1 LRGAAG
7 SRKGLA
13 EWHNRHGAHG
23 ASSDAKA
30 WQRKD
35 AGLARAHY
43 TRDEQGKRHPSHVI
57 FGFPRSY
64 PADSVELSL
73 PDVAAARSLM
83 GDKLLPLENA
93 LVERRVQLAPL
104 LSSEPDAETLL
115 DRCADVIRVGYA
127 RLARRHGSLSD
138 EYHAYHNEEHILDIL
153 GGRISRLIAA
163 NGVFT
168 LTLRDWC
175 VLGMFAACHDL
186 RQREE
191 PMYEA
196 GVGANERA
204 SIEETFR
211 LLDASG
217 FSRETDTD
225 LYVALDLTISGS
237 TFDARPPPGGAAFN
251 AAELVQSG
259 GALAAKLTQKLDKHR
274 PDWRDDERIVHAHK
288 LALIAADLD
297 TANVAEPFDRFAA
310 SAENLCLEREML
322 CHRDLD
328 DGESALPV
336 LGFLT
341 DGQDRFFF
349 DLHRFSSEL
358 GRHAFGPAKQ
368 ENEARLKS
376 LSLGLRARIAMRGK
390 PENGRQVLNAFGET
404 VAGLI

>member
-1 LRGAAG
+1 M
-7 SRKGLA
+7 
-13 EWHNRHGAHG
+13 
-23 ASSDAKA
+23 
-30 WQRKD
+30 
-35 AGLARAHY
+35 
-43 TRDEQGKRHPSHVI
+43 I

-64 PADSVELSL
+64 PADAVELAL
-73 PDVAAARSLM
+73 PDVAAARALM
-83 GDKLLPLENA
+83 DKALEPLDRVLA
-93 LVERRVQLAPL
+93 ERNTQLAPL
-104 LSSEPDAETLL
+104 QSTVPDAELL
-115 DRCADVIRVGYA
+115 LERSADVIRIGFA
-127 RLARRHGSLSD
+127 RLARRHGSFSK
-138 EYHAYHNEEHILDIL
+138 EFHAYHNEQHILDIL
-153 GGRISRLIAA
+153 GSRIGRLIAA
-163 NGVFT
+163 NGVFA
-168 LTLRDWC
+168 LGLRDWC
-175 VLGMFAACHDL
+175 VLDMFAACHDL

-211 LLDASG
+211 LLDNCG
-217 FSRETDTD
+217 FSPDSDAD
-225 LYVALDLTISGS
+225 LYIALDLTISGS

-274 PDWRDDERIVHAHK
+274 PGWESDEQLVHALK

-297 TANVAEPFDRFAA
+297 TANVAESFNRFAA

-322 CHRDLD
+322 CHRNLD
-328 DGESALPV
+328 DTESAQPV

-358 GRHAFGPAKQ
+358 GRQAFGPAK
-368 ENEARLKS
+368 EANAARLKS

-390 PENGRQVLNAFGET
+390 PENGRQVLNAYGET
-404 VAGLI
+404 VAGLIQA

>member
-1 LRGAAG
+1 M
-7 SRKGLA
+7 
-13 EWHNRHGAHG
+13 
-23 ASSDAKA
+23 
-30 WQRKD
+30 
-35 AGLARAHY
+35 
-43 TRDEQGKRHPSHVI
+43 I

-64 PADSVELSL
+64 PADPVELAL

-83 GDKLLPLENA
+83 GAKLQPLEKA
-93 LVERRVQLAPL
+93 LAERHAQLAPL
-104 LSSEPDAETLL
+104 LSTELDGEILL
-115 DRCADVIRVGYA
+115 QRCADVIRIGYA
-127 RLARRHGSLSD
+127 RLARRHGTLSD

-163 NGVFT
+163 SGVFA
-168 LTLRDWC
+168 LGLRDWC
-175 VLGMFAACHDL
+175 VLNMFAACHDL

-191 PMYEA
+191 PVYEA

-211 LLDASG
+211 LLDACG
-217 FSRETDTD
+217 FSPQDDAD
-225 LYVALDLTISGS
+225 LYLALDLTISGS

-274 PDWRDDERIVHAHK
+274 PGWQGDERLVHAHK

-297 TANVAEPFDRFAA
+297 TANVAESFDRFAA

-322 CHRDLD
+322 CRRDLD
-328 DGESALPV
+328 DGESAQPV

-358 GRHAFGPAKQ
+358 GRQAFGPAKEQ
-368 ENEARLKS
+368 NAARLKS

-390 PENGRQVLNAFGET
+390 PESGRQVLNAYGET